1 MLCLYFIFPTV
12 GLRLLVWMR
21 GAGLQSRILAE
32 EGGAV
37 AGDGGAVAV
46 VKLIAVA
53 CGVLAQIQPF
63 ELLKLGVHALPLSF
77 FLLPFFVFD
86 AKADFLAVE
95 RF

>member
-32 EGGAV
+32 E
-37 AGDGGAVAV
+37 GGAVAV